1 MRNDK
6 YLLSLLAVLL
16 IVCSPLQAQRRN
28 TAYNNYIKEYADL
41 AVDQMK
47 RYKIPASI
55 TLSQGLLESGAGQS
69 SLAKRSN
76 NHFGI
81 KCGNNWTGRSVRAND
96 DAPNECFRAYS
107 NVRASYEDH
116 SKFLTQNRRYASL
129 FNLKQTDYRGW
140 AQGLKKAGYATDKS
154 YATKLISIIEDYELY
169 KYDSKTK
176 TMSKREERRWQ
187 KELKKKPWLANP
199 HDVYI
204 ANGIAYVIARDGDT
218 FDLLSGEFRISKRKL
233 VKYNELEKSYTL
245 MDGDIIYLN
254 QKNKKW
260 EGSQIYHEVRDGDSM
275 HSIAQIYG
283 VQLKSLYKLNR
294 LKANYVPEVG
304 DRIFLK

>member
-1 MRNDK
+1 MKNNIFVGAFTA
-6 YLLSLLAVLL
+6 LLLMLSLHA
-16 IVCSPLQAQRRN
+16 SAQRRN
-28 TAYNNYIKEYADL
+28 TAYNNYIRDYADL

-69 SLAKRSN
+69 TLARRSN

-107 NVRASYEDH
+107 NVKDSYEDH

-129 FNLKQTDYRGW
+129 FSLKQTDYRGW
-140 AQGLKKAGYATDKS
+140 VQGLKKAGYATDRS

-169 KYDSKTK
+169 KYDTK
-176 TMSKREERRWQ
+176 SMSKREERRWQ

-218 FDLLSGEFRISKRKL
+218 FDLLSGEFKISKSKL

-254 QKNKKW
+254 KKNKK
-260 EGSQIYHEVRDGDSM
+260 SLSSTIYHVVRDGDSM
-275 HSIAQIYG
+275 HSISQIYG
-283 VQLKSLYKLNR
+283 IQLKSLYKLNGI
-294 LKANYVPEVG
+294 KADYVPEVG
-304 DRIFLK
+304 ERIYLK

>member
-1 MRNDK
+1 MRK
-6 YLLSLLAVLL
+6 HTFIAVLTAL
-16 IVCSPLQAQRRN
+16 LLVSLQALAQRRN
-28 TAYNNYIKEYADL
+28 TAYNNYIRDYADL

-69 SLAKRSN
+69 TLARRSN

-96 DAPNECFRAYS
+96 DLPNECFRAYG
-107 NVRASYEDH
+107 NVKDSYEDH

-129 FNLKQTDYRGW
+129 FTLKQTDYRGW

-169 KYDSKTK
+169 KYDTK
-176 TMSKREERRWQ
+176 SMSKKEERRWQ
-187 KELKKKPWLANP
+187 KQLKKKPWLANP

-204 ANGIAYVIARDGDT
+204 ANDIAYIIARDGDN
-218 FDLLSGEFRISKRKL
+218 FALLSGEFGISKNKL

-254 QKNKKW
+254 KKNKK
-260 EGSQIYHEVRDGDSM
+260 SLSNTIYHVVRDGDSM
-275 HSIAQIYG
+275 HSISQIYG
-283 VQLKSLYKLNR
+283 IQLKSLYKLNR
-294 LKANYVPEVG
+294 VKADYVPEVG
-304 DRIFLK
+304 DRIYLK

>member
-1 MRNDK
+1 MK
-6 YLLSLLAVLL
+6 KHKFIAVLVTLLLLSLQA
-16 IVCSPLQAQRRN
+16 SAQRRN
-28 TAYNNYIKEYADL
+28 TAYNNYIRDYADL

-69 SLAKRSN
+69 TLARRSN

-96 DAPNECFRAYS
+96 DLPNECFRAYS
-107 NVRASYEDH
+107 NVKDSYEDH

-129 FNLKQTDYRGW
+129 FDLKQTDYRGW

-169 KYDSKTK
+169 KYDTK
-176 TMSKREERRWQ
+176 SMSKREERKWQ
-187 KELKKKPWLANP
+187 KQLKKKPWLANP

-204 ANGIAYVIARDGDT
+204 ANDIAYVIARDGDT
-218 FDLLSGEFRISKRKL
+218 FALLSGEFGISKSKL

-254 QKNKKW
+254 KKNKKW
-260 EGSQIYHEVRDGDSM
+260 EGSQIYHVVRDGDSM
-275 HSIAQIYG
+275 HSISQIYG
-283 VQLKSLYKLNR
+283 IQLKSLYKLNGV
-294 LKANYVPEVG
+294 KGDYVPEVG
-304 DRIFLK
+304 DRVYLK

>member
-1 MRNDK
+1 MKNNIFVGAFTA
-6 YLLSLLAVLL
+6 LLLMLSLHA
-16 IVCSPLQAQRRN
+16 SAQRRN
-28 TAYNNYIKEYADL
+28 TVYNNYIRDYADL

-69 SLAKRSN
+69 TLARRSN

-107 NVRASYEDH
+107 NVKDSYEDH

-129 FNLKQTDYRGW
+129 FSLKQTDYRGW
-140 AQGLKKAGYATDKS
+140 AQGLKKAGYATDRS

-169 KYDSKTK
+169 KYDTK
-176 TMSKREERRWQ
+176 SMSKREERRWQ

-218 FDLLSGEFRISKRKL
+218 FDLLSGEFKISKSKL

-254 QKNKKW
+254 KKNKK
-260 EGSQIYHEVRDGDSM
+260 SLSSTIYHVVRDGDSM
-275 HSIAQIYG
+275 HSISQIYG
-283 VQLKSLYKLNR
+283 IQLKSLYKLNGI
-294 LKANYVPEVG
+294 KVDYVPEVG
-304 DRIFLK
+304 ERIYLK

>member
-1 MRNDK
+1 M
-6 YLLSLLAVLL
+6 
-16 IVCSPLQAQRRN
+16 
-28 TAYNNYIKEYADL
+28 
-41 AVDQMK
+41 
-47 RYKIPASI
+47 
-55 TLSQGLLESGAGQS
+55 ESGAGQS

-107 NVRASYEDH
+107 KVSDSYEDH
-116 SKFLTQNRRYASL
+116 SKFLIQNRRYASL
-129 FNLKQTDYRGW
+129 FDLKPTDYRGW

>member
-1 MRNDK
+1 MKNNIFVRAFTA
-6 YLLSLLAVLL
+6 LLLMLSLQA
-16 IVCSPLQAQRRN
+16 SAQRRN
-28 TAYNNYIKEYADL
+28 TVYNNYIRDYADL

-69 SLAKRSN
+69 TLARRSN
-76 NHFGI
+76 NHFGM

-107 NVRASYEDH
+107 NVKDSYEDH

-129 FNLKQTDYRGW
+129 FSLKQTDYRGW
-140 AQGLKKAGYATDKS
+140 AQGLKKAGYATDRS

-169 KYDSKTK
+169 KYDTK
-176 TMSKREERRWQ
+176 SMSKREERRWQ

-218 FDLLSGEFRISKRKL
+218 FDLLSGEFKISKSKL

-254 QKNKKW
+254 KKNKK
-260 EGSQIYHEVRDGDSM
+260 SPSRTSYHVVRHGDSM
-275 HSIAQIYG
+275 HSISQIYG
-283 VQLKSLYKLNR
+283 IQLKSLYKLNGI
-294 LKANYVPEVG
+294 KADYVPEVG
-304 DRIFLK
+304 ERIYLK

>member
-1 MRNDK
+1 MKNNIFVGAFTT
-6 YLLSLLAVLL
+6 LLLILSLHA
-16 IVCSPLQAQRRN
+16 PAQRRN
-28 TAYNNYIKEYADL
+28 TVYNNYIRDYADL

-69 SLAKRSN
+69 TLARRSN

-107 NVRASYEDH
+107 NVKDSYEDH

-129 FNLKQTDYRGW
+129 FSLKQTDYRGW
-140 AQGLKKAGYATDKS
+140 AQGLKKAGYATDRS

-169 KYDSKTK
+169 KYDTK
-176 TMSKREERRWQ
+176 SMSKREERRWQ

-218 FDLLSGEFRISKRKL
+218 FDLLSGEFKISKSKL

-254 QKNKKW
+254 KKNKK
-260 EGSQIYHEVRDGDSM
+260 SLSSTIYHVVRDGDSM
-275 HSIAQIYG
+275 HSISQIYG
-283 VQLKSLYKLNR
+283 IQLKSLYKLNGI
-294 LKANYVPEVG
+294 KADYVPEVG
-304 DRIFLK
+304 ERIYLK